1 MSPPRHGLTWA
12 AGEDPARMSDALTSL
27 LHDGPLLAATTRHEE
42 MMVEARR
49 IVDAGNDRHLV
60 LRLTGGLAVRHYAI
74 DLEFAER
81 DYSDIDLIGL
91 MREAGAITEL
101 FGDLGYLENISVATA
116 TLGSQRQFFKRPR
129 SVESHA
135 HMHKRAH
142 FAPPLGG
149 PSLLDHVDVFLDWM
163 KMDHALDFR
172 ERLDINTYAID
183 PADLFLSKL
192 QIRKLNEKD
201 THDVVTLCKDVYV
214 DFEPHPGV
222 LDLEHVADTCARDW
236 GLYID
241 VMTNIDKVLEHLA
254 DYDLSPREAARIG
267 RTLELAQDMMTEHA
281 KSLRWRLRARVGKR
295 LRWFNE
301 IEEQFAGR
309 RDDDVIA
316 SPAEA
321 DEAG

>member
-1 MSPPRHGLTWA
+1 
-12 AGEDPARMSDALTSL
+12 MSDSPTSL
-27 LHDGPLLAATTRHEE
+27 LHGGPLKAATSRHED

-49 IVDAGNDRHLV
+49 IVDAGNDRGLV

-91 MREAGAITEL
+91 ARQAGEIGAL
-101 FGDLGYLENISVATA
+101 FCDLGYLENTSVATA
-116 TLGSQRQFFKRPR
+116 TLSGQRQYFKRTH
-129 SVESHA
+129 SVESHI

-142 FAPPLGG
+142 FAPPVTG
-149 PSLLDHVDVFLDWM
+149 PPVTGPPPLDHVDVFLDWM
-163 KMDHALDFR
+163 KMDHAIDFR
-172 ERLDINTYAID
+172 DRLDINTYAID

-192 QIRKLNEKD
+192 QIQKLNEKD

-214 DFEPHPGV
+214 AFEPHPGV

-241 VMTNIDKVLEHLA
+241 VMTNIDTVLEHVA
-254 DYDLSPREAARIG
+254 DYDLSPREVARIG
-267 RTLELAQDMMTEHA
+267 RTLELTQNMMTEHT
-281 KSLRWRLRARVGKR
+281 KSLRWHLRARIGKR
-295 LRWFNE
+295 LRWYNE

-309 RDDDVIA
+309 GDDVLGSCDA
-316 SPAEA
+316 AGGA
-321 DEAG
+321 GEAG

>member
-1 MSPPRHGLTWA
+1 
-12 AGEDPARMSDALTSL
+12 MSDALTSL

-91 MREAGAITEL
+91 TREAGAIAEL

-116 TLGSQRQFFKRPR
+116 TLGSQRQFFKRPH

-149 PSLLDHVDVFLDWM
+149 PSPLDHVDVFLDWM

-192 QIRKLNEKD
+192 QIQKLNEKD
-201 THDVVTLCKDVYV
+201 AHDVVTLCKDVYV

-241 VMTNIDKVLEHLA
+241 VMTNIDRVLEHLA

-281 KSLRWRLRARVGKR
+281 KSLRWRLRARIGKR

-321 DEAG
+321 GEAG